1 MPGRAGR
8 HDEDF
13 CRRRRPPA
21 RYTRAVRISVPAS
34 RLRTARGRHAP
45 FVLSTAILAWA
56 LTGTLLA
63 TLLMADPASAARR
76 KRRPPRALLNVAVLP
91 FEGKGTG
98 GRDGKDALELELEL
112 VETVLVVASDRVE
125 AELRKAGRRAWEA
138 DTLASIL
145 GKRDVDVLIRAERG
159 PGERSPDALLVSAWA
174 ADGKPRFFRELALGT
189 EPDVAAASVVG
200 ALRPALEGWR
210 DLRPIRLPDP
220 GGDEEGGRLRPEDVL
235 VDDDLG
241 GGSSSR
247 DGRRG
252 RDGAPPERRKALE
265 EPPPA
270 EEPVKRT
277 RKRSP
282 LDFNEEGDDPDDRAE
297 TRSKKTRRS
306 RFDDDGADDDRDAGD
321 GVDESGRRRSI
332 DDLDEGVAMT
342 PSKRA
347 GHVLA
352 LSGAFD
358 GGTWYYDFDGG
369 GTGDTT
375 VQAPFYPGGG
385 AVLDVWPL
393 FFAGVDWVGVDADI
407 AVSAVPFKIQG
418 AGLVVTPSDFVSIQT
433 RGGVA
438 AKLRY
443 SFGNG
448 FGVGAR
454 AGYRFFGASVEA
466 QTIDAGGQTQNLTV
480 VPGYALH
487 AASLGVEAFLPLRL
501 GERRLELEAHA
512 DGLPATYYAEAP
524 DNPGA
529 TSLGFGWSGSLAV
542 RFEIASGF
550 FVEGRGHSTG
560 VTVQYSDEGKRV
572 AFVGNQLKPLQG
584 GNVLNLSAGFA
595 VGVGFLW

>member
-1 MPGRAGR
+1 M
-8 HDEDF
+8 
-13 CRRRRPPA
+13 
-21 RYTRAVRISVPAS
+21 RISVSAS
-34 RLRTARGRHAP
+34 RLRTVRGRHVP
-45 FVLSTAILAWA
+45 FVLSAALVAWA
-56 LTGTLLA
+56 VAGALLA
-63 TLLMADPASAARR
+63 SLLVADPASAARR
-76 KRRPPRALLNVAVLP
+76 KRRPPRALLNIAVLP

-98 GRDGKDALELELEL
+98 GRDAKDALELELEL

-125 AELRKAGRRAWEA
+125 AELRKAGRRAFEA

-159 PGERSPDALLVSAWA
+159 PGERSPDALLVSAWG
-174 ADGKPRFFRELALGT
+174 ADGKPRFFKELALGT

-220 GGDEEGGRLRPEDVL
+220 GGAEERGRLRPEDVL

-241 GGSSSR
+241 GDPSTR

-252 RDGAPPERRKALE
+252 RDEAAPGRRKAPD

-270 EEPVKRT
+270 EEPVKRA

-282 LDFNEEGDDPDDRAE
+282 LDFNDDADDPDDRAE
-297 TRSKKTRRS
+297 TRTRKTRRS
-306 RFDDDGADDDRDAGD
+306 RFDDDGADDERGAGGD
-321 GVDESGRRRSI
+321 VDENGRRRSLDDL
-332 DDLDEGVAMT
+332 DDLDEGVAMARE
-342 PSKRA
+342 RA

-358 GGTWYYDFDGG
+358 GGTWYYSFDGG
-369 GTGDTT
+369 GTGNAT

-385 AVLDVWPL
+385 ATLDVWPL
-393 FFAGVDWVGVDADI
+393 SFAGVDWVGVDADV
-407 AVSAVPFKIQG
+407 AVSAVPFKIEG
-418 AGLVVTPSDFVSIQT
+418 DGLVVTPSDFVSIQA

-443 SFGNG
+443 TFGNG

-454 AGYRFFGASVEA
+454 GGYRFFGASVEA

-480 VPGYALH
+480 VPGYVLH
-487 AASLGVEAFLPLRL
+487 AASLGVEAFLPLHL
-501 GERRLELEAHA
+501 GERRFEIEAHA

-529 TSLGFGWSGSLAV
+529 TSLGFGWSGSLAA

-560 VTVQYSDEGKRV
+560 VTVQYSDEGKRL

-595 VGVGFLW
+595 VGVGFMW